1 MLEKTSPIRTLR
13 KNAVIKRSSVDFRL
27 YQPAAK
33 ENQAPFSGLFLDRL
47 KRLRV
52 RTSQSNKEL
61 RTGRSIN
68 KEKISLGKEISGLAM
83 GFFHPSYKFCAK
95 QFILLR

>member
-1 MLEKTSPIRTLR
+1 M
-13 KNAVIKRSSVDFRL
+13 DFRL
-27 YQPAAK
+27 YKPGAK

-47 KRLRV
+47 KLLRL

-68 KEKISLGKEISGLAM
+68 KDKI
-83 GFFHPSYKFCAK
+83 
-95 QFILLR
+95 R

>member
-68 KEKISLGKEISGLAM
+68 KEKVLGRKSQVWPWVSFTPARNSVLSNL
-83 GFFHPSYKFCAK
+83 FY
-95 QFILLR
+95 